1 MRPQHKFSWQQQY
14 FDAMSDLTAVTLQ
27 LKISAARSV
36 LDERVAE
43 LLICKGHD
51 AERLAILD
59 ALFSLRVLE
68 MYTGQAHRKSVT
80 ATTISAAR
88 SAKRCWL

>member
-1 MRPQHKFSWQQQY
+1 MRPQYKFSWQQQY
-14 FDAMSDLTAVTLQ
+14 FDAVSDLTAVTLQ

-68 MYTGQAHRKSVT
+68 MYTCQAQRR
-80 ATTISAAR
+80 A
-88 SAKRCWL
+88 